1 MTQDANEY
9 LMSGG
14 VASAKFEKPGAIV
27 RGVIVRK
34 PDLQQQRDFTKGTPL
49 TWDDGSPRQQIRVTL
64 ATDEHEDDDDNGE
77 RAIYL
82 KGALL
87 KAVQAAVKA
96 AGAKGLEVGGKLVV
110 KYTKDGE
117 KKGNLNAPKLYV
129 AKYEAPD
136 PLAAVAATEPDEF
149 EEAKPAAKAKAK
161 AAEPEYDG
169 ADLKF

>member
-1 MTQDANEY
+1 MDANDY

-14 VASAKFEKPGAIV
+14 VKSAKFEKPGATIK
-27 RGVIVRK
+27 GAIARK
-34 PDLQQQRDFTKGTPL
+34 PELQQQRDFDKGTPL
-49 TWDDGSPRQQIRVTL
+49 TWDDGSARQQIKVVLSTSEKD
-64 ATDEHEDDDDNGE
+64 DEDDNGE

-82 KGALL
+82 KGGML

-96 AGAKGLEVGGKLVV
+96 AGAKGLEVGGKLIV

-117 KKGNLNAPKLYV
+117 KKGKLNAPKLYQ

-136 PLAAVAATEPDEF
+136 PVAVAAAA
-149 EEAKPAAKAKAK
+149 EAKHETTP
-161 AAEPEYDG
+161 EPEDD